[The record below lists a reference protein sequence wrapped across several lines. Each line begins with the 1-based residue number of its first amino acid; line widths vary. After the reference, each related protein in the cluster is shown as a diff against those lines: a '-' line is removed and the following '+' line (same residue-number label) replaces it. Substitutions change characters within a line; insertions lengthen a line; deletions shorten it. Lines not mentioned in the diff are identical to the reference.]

1 MMVNINLVKLNLQV
15 VYSLTFINILLFI
28 LLLLV
33 KYSITYLYYSFYREM
48 RLLNFVLYITT
59 VASPASLVWRHCYTV
74 IAYPA
79 PVATATLICVQ
90 EMFIRASYHEGGRI
104 SPEVHLQFL
113 VFCYF
118 ASWRAMMKIEQIE
131 VFST

>member
-1 MMVNINLVKLNLQV
+1 M
-15 VYSLTFINILLFI
+15 

-90 EMFIRASYHEGGRI
+90 EMLLERLTMKAVESLQNCICSFLFSVTLLLGG
-104 SPEVHLQFL
+104 P
-113 VFCYF
+113 
-118 ASWRAMMKIEQIE
+118 
-131 VFST
+131 